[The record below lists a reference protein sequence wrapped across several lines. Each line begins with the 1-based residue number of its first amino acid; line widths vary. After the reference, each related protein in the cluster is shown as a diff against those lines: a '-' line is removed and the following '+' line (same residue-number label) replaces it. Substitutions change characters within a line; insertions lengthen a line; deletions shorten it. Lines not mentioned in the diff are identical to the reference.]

1 MAGETGSEFPV
12 FKTEGGAFD
21 RAKFNAD
28 LQSSMGANINPEIAS
43 SLKEANSVGD
53 AAKKFFKGSFEE
65 NLKALDPAYDPKSV
79 FYREARS
86 PSGLYS
92 KSLQNQIDKGEAVD
106 GKEIFEMSKKY
117 AEKKISNAAILKTGK
132 VTEILE
138 NVGFD
143 SFKNFDAYED
153 VKSDFDSKIKEDK
166 FKFDS
171 VLDGFWLLLDDFN
184 SKESIPAQTLQY
196 LNNPENSAMMSA
208 IAKVLESEGFN
219 SESVL
224 AMSKRY
230 DESLG
235 KLVEIAQK
243 GSVEGAKAPA
253 EEKKAETPSA
263 TATEEQKI
271 GEKKEEPK
279 MESGEKPV
287 EPAKTEAPTSST
299 GTTGGATA
307 TPQGS
312 TQETTLSKPTEEPKK
327 VEGAAGGVTPAAT
340 TTGPASAETSS
351 RIDSLISNLF
361 GAKGSTSAGGTGTGG
376 TGTGGTG
383 AGGTGAGTT
392 GAAQSLESKISSIA
406 STSTDVSSA
415 IDKNLE
421 SLGFKTK
428 SSPAGTSTS
437 TVENLSAKNETSSTS
452 MGIKET
458 ETQKLSSASPPA
470 ENKPA
475 EEPKPTTTTP
485 VGSETVTKV
494 SAETASLNSTPGNE
508 QNKGESP
515 KDTVS
520 SKGNED
526 LNKNMETMVTLLTQL
541 NNTLQG
547 PLLVTSMSKKID

>member
-1 MAGETGSEFPV
+1 MAGETGSGFPV

-28 LQSSMGANINPEIAS
+28 LQSSMGANINPETAS
-43 SLKEANSVGD
+43 ALKEADSAGK
-53 AAKKFFKGSFEE
+53 AAKIFYDGTFQE
-65 NLKALDPAYDPKSV
+65 NLKALDPAYDPKSI
-79 FYREARS
+79 FYTEASS
-86 PSGLYS
+86 PSGLD
-92 KSLQNQIDKGEAVD
+92 KKKIQRKIDDGEAID
-106 GKEIFEMSKKY
+106 GKEIFEMSKVS
-117 AEKKISNAAILKTGK
+117 AEKKVSNAAILKTGK

-143 SFKNFDAYED
+143 DFKNFNSYED

-184 SKESIPAQTLQY
+184 SKESIPAQTLEY
-196 LNNPENSAMMSA
+196 LSSPENNAMMSA

-230 DESLG
+230 DESLA

-253 EEKKAETPSA
+253 EEKKAETPST

-279 MESGEKPV
+279 TESGEKPV

-299 GTTGGATA
+299 ETTGGATA

-312 TQETTLSKPTEEPKK
+312 TQETTLSKPAEEPKK
-327 VEGAAGGVTPAAT
+327 VEGAAGGNTPAT
-340 TTGPASAETSS
+340 TSGPASAEASS
-351 RIDSLISNLF
+351 KIDGLISNLF
-361 GAKGSTSAGGTGTGG
+361 GVKPGAGGTGAG
-376 TGTGGTG
+376 GTGGTG
-383 AGGTGAGTT
+383 AGGTGAGTS
-392 GAAQSLESKISSIA
+392 GAAQSLESKISSVA

-485 VGSETVTKV
+485 VSSETVTKV

-515 KDTVS
+515 KETVS

>member
-1 MAGETGSEFPV
+1 
-12 FKTEGGAFD
+12 
-21 RAKFNAD
+21 
-28 LQSSMGANINPEIAS
+28 
-43 SLKEANSVGD
+43 
-53 AAKKFFKGSFEE
+53 
-65 NLKALDPAYDPKSV
+65 
-79 FYREARS
+79 
-86 PSGLYS
+86 
-92 KSLQNQIDKGEAVD
+92 
-106 GKEIFEMSKKY
+106 
-117 AEKKISNAAILKTGK
+117 
-132 VTEILE
+132 
-138 NVGFD
+138 
-143 SFKNFDAYED
+143 
-153 VKSDFDSKIKEDK
+153 
-166 FKFDS
+166 
-171 VLDGFWLLLDDFN
+171 
-184 SKESIPAQTLQY
+184 
-196 LNNPENSAMMSA
+196 
-208 IAKVLESEGFN
+208 
-219 SESVL
+219 
-224 AMSKRY
+224 
-230 DESLG
+230 
-235 KLVEIAQK
+235 
-243 GSVEGAKAPA
+243 
-253 EEKKAETPSA
+253 
-263 TATEEQKI
+263 
-271 GEKKEEPK
+271 

-327 VEGAAGGVTPAAT
+327 VEGAAGGITPAAT

>member
-1 MAGETGSEFPV
+1 LAGETGSGFPV

-28 LQSSMGANINPEIAS
+28 LQSSMGANINPETADT
-43 SLKEANSVGD
+43 LKEANSVGD
-53 AAKKFFKGSFEE
+53 AAKKFFKGSFEQ

-117 AEKKISNAAILKTGK
+117 AEKKIANAAILKTGK

-143 SFKNFDAYED
+143 SFKDFDAYED

-171 VLDGFWLLLDDFN
+171 VLDGFWLLLNDFN
-184 SKESIPAQTLQY
+184 SKESIPQQTLEY
-196 LNNPENSAMMSA
+196 LNSPENSAMNA
-208 IAKVLESEGFN
+208 ALAKILEAEGFN

-230 DESLG
+230 DESLA
-235 KLVEIAQK
+235 KLVEIAGK
-243 GSVEGAKAPA
+243 GSVEGAKTPT
-253 EEKKAETPSA
+253 EEKKAETPPTA
-263 TATEEQKI
+263 ATEEQKI

-279 MESGEKPV
+279 GETGGKPV
-287 EPAKTEAPTSST
+287 EPAKTETTTTT
-299 GTTGGATA
+299 GTTGGATTA
-307 TPQGS
+307 SQGS
-312 TQETTLSKPTEEPKK
+312 TQETTLNKPTEEPKK
-327 VEGAAGGVTPAAT
+327 VEGAAGGNTPAT
-340 TTGPASAETSS
+340 TTGPASAEASS
-351 RIDSLISNLF
+351 KIDSLISNLF
-361 GAKGSTSAGGTGTGG
+361 GVKSGAGGTGG
-376 TGTGGTG
+376 TGAGGTG

-392 GAAQSLESKISSIA
+392 GAAQSLESKISSA
-406 STSTDVSSA
+406 TSTSTDVSSA

-421 SLGFKTK
+421 SLGFTTK
-428 SSPAGTSTS
+428 SSPGGTSTS
-437 TVENLSAKNETSSTS
+437 TVENLSAKNETSSQST
-452 MGIKET
+452 GIKET
-458 ETQKLSSASPPA
+458 ETQKLGSVTPPA

-475 EEPKPTTTTP
+475 EEPKSATTTP
-485 VGSETVTKV
+485 VSSETVTKV
-494 SAETASLNSTPGNE
+494 SAETASLNSTSGNE

-515 KDTVS
+515 KETVS
-520 SKGNED
+520 STGNED
-526 LNKNMETMVTLLTQL
+526 LNKKMETMVTLLTQL

>member
-1 MAGETGSEFPV
+1 MAGETGSGFPV

-28 LQSSMGANINPEIAS
+28 LQSSMGANINPETADT
-43 SLKEANSVGD
+43 LKEANSVGD
-53 AAKKFFKGSFEE
+53 AAKKFFKGSFEQ

-117 AEKKISNAAILKTGK
+117 AEKKIANAAILKTGK

-143 SFKNFDAYED
+143 SFKDFDAYED

-171 VLDGFWLLLDDFN
+171 VLDGFWLLLNDFN

-196 LNNPENSAMMSA
+196 LNNPENSAMLSA
-208 IAKVLESEGFN
+208 IAKILESEGFN

-224 AMSKRY
+224 AMSKKY
-230 DESLG
+230 DESLA
-235 KLVEIAQK
+235 KLLEIDQK
-243 GSVEGAKAPA
+243 GSVEGAKAPT
-253 EEKKAETPSA
+253 EEKKAETPST
-263 TATEEQKI
+263 TAAEEQKM
-271 GEKKEEPK
+271 GEKKEGPK
-279 MESGEKPV
+279 GETGGTPV
-287 EPAKTEAPTSST
+287 EPAKTETTST
-299 GTTGGATA
+299 AGTTGGANTA
-307 TPQGS
+307 TQGS
-312 TQETTLSKPTEEPKK
+312 TQETTLNKPTEESKK
-327 VEGAAGGVTPAAT
+327 VEGAAGGNTPAT
-340 TTGPASAETSS
+340 TTGPASAEASS
-351 RIDSLISNLF
+351 KIDSLISNLF
-361 GAKGSTSAGGTGTGG
+361 GVKSGAGGTGG
-376 TGTGGTG
+376 TGAGGTG

-392 GAAQSLESKISSIA
+392 GAAQSLESKISSTA
-406 STSTDVSSA
+406 PTSTDVSSA

-421 SLGFKTK
+421 SLGFTTK
-428 SSPAGTSTS
+428 ASPGGTSTS
-437 TVENLSAKNETSSTS
+437 TVENLSAKNETSSQST
-452 MGIKET
+452 GIKET
-458 ETQKLSSASPPA
+458 ETQKLGSVTPPA

-475 EEPKPTTTTP
+475 EEPKPATTTP
-485 VGSETVTKV
+485 VSSETVTKV
-494 SAETASLNSTPGNE
+494 SAETASLNSTSGNE

-515 KDTVS
+515 KETVS
-520 SKGNED
+520 STGNED
-526 LNKNMETMVTLLTQL
+526 LNKTMETMVTLLTQL
-541 NNTLQG
+541 NNTMQG

>member
-1 MAGETGSEFPV
+1 MAGETGSGFPV

-28 LQSSMGANINPEIAS
+28 LQSSMGANINPETADT
-43 SLKEANSVGD
+43 LKEANSVGD
-53 AAKKFFKGSFEE
+53 AAKKFFKGSFEQ

-117 AEKKISNAAILKTGK
+117 AEKKIANAAILKTGK

-184 SKESIPAQTLQY
+184 SKESIPELTLQY

-230 DESLG
+230 DESLA

-243 GSVEGAKAPA
+243 GSVEGAKAPTD
-253 EEKKAETPSA
+253 EKKAETPSA

-279 MESGEKPV
+279 TESVEKPV

-299 GTTGGATA
+299 GTTGGATT

-312 TQETTLSKPTEEPKK
+312 TQETTLGKPAEEPKK
-327 VEGAAGGVTPAAT
+327 VEGAAVGVTPAAT

-361 GAKGSTSAGGTGTGG
+361 GTKGSTSAGGTGA
-376 TGTGGTG
+376 GGTG

-392 GAAQSLESKISSIA
+392 GAAQSLESKISSVA

-437 TVENLSAKNETSSTS
+437 TVENLSAKNETSSNP

-458 ETQKLSSASPPA
+458 ETQKLSSVSPPA

-475 EEPKPTTTTP
+475 EEPKPASTTP
-485 VGSETVTKV
+485 VSSETVTKV
-494 SAETASLNSTPGNE
+494 SAETASLNSTQGNE

-515 KDTVS
+515 KETVS